1 MEVGWSNPVTEGS
14 KTEVSAG
21 RAESIAVD
29 HVGRIYLDNPARLNA
44 ISLAMWRDIGR
55 ALVRFDADPAIKC
68 VVIAGRG
75 GKAFASGADIS
86 EFEKRRSVAADIANY
101 DEIARDT
108 SAKLQAFS
116 KPTIA
121 AIEGYCIGGG
131 LALALACDLRIA
143 ATNARFAVPAA
154 KLGLGYDYRG
164 IQRLVEVVG
173 ATAAKSIFFTARQ
186 FDANEALRLG
196 LLNQVVAIDELDAV
210 TQDLAA
216 TIAINAPLTMAAA
229 KLCINTAVADPALRD
244 IDACK
249 RAVDAC
255 FASEDYVEG
264 RRAFTEKR
272 LPQFKGR

>member
-1 MEVGWSNPVTEGS
+1 
-14 KTEVSAG
+14 
-21 RAESIAVD
+21 
-29 HVGRIYLDNPARLNA
+29 
-44 ISLAMWRDIGR
+44 MWRDTGD
-55 ALVRFDADPAIKC
+55 ALARFEADPNIKC

-86 EFEKRRSVAADIANY
+86 EFENRRSGAADIAIY
-101 DEIARDT
+101 DEIARGT
-108 SAKLQAFS
+108 SAKLQSFP

-154 KLGLGYDYRG
+154 RLGLGYDYRG

-173 ATAAKSIFFTARQ
+173 ATAAKHIFFAAKQ
-186 FDANEALRLG
+186 FDASDALRLG
-196 LLNQVVAIDELDAV
+196 LLNEVVAADELDAV
-210 TQDLAA
+210 TRDLAA
-216 TIAINAPLTMAAA
+216 TIAVNAPMTMAAA

-244 IDACK
+244 IDACE

-255 FASEDYVEG
+255 FASEDYAEG

-272 LPQFKGR
+272 GPHFKGR

>member
-1 MEVGWSNPVTEGS
+1 MEVGRGNSVKGS
-14 KTEVSAG
+14 QTEVSVG
-21 RAESIAVD
+21 RADSFVTE
-29 HVGRIYLDNPARLNA
+29 HVGRIYLNNPTRLNA
-44 ISLAMWRDIGR
+44 ISLAMWRDIGE
-55 ALVRFDADPAIKC
+55 ALVRFEADPLIKC
-68 VVIAGRG
+68 VIVAGRG

-86 EFEKRRSVAADIANY
+86 EFEKRRSGAADIAVY
-101 DEIARDT
+101 DEIARGT
-108 SAKLQAFS
+108 SAKLLNYP

-173 ATAAKSIFFTARQ
+173 ATAAKHVFFTASQ

-196 LLNQVVAIDELDAV
+196 LLNDVVAPDELDV
-210 TQDLAA
+210 RTRTLAE
-216 TIAINAPLTMAAA
+216 TIAVNAPLTMAAA
-229 KLCINTAVADPALRD
+229 KLCINTAVSDPALRD
-244 IDACK
+244 IDACR

-255 FASEDYVEG
+255 FASEDYAEG
-264 RRAFTEKR
+264 RRAFAEKR
-272 LPQFKGR
+272 RPEFKGR